1 MIVKREMFLSVIRMY
16 DDMNVFCDLHV
27 CISYLDKN
35 LYIEKEN
42 RLGSGTYI
50 NTYMYNTYSNYT
62 KTRKQ
67 T

>member
-50 NTYMYNTYSNYT
+50 NT
-62 KTRKQ
+62 
-67 T
+67 